1 MSVAMPFLIDAT
13 DKPGQLA
20 LRQQMRPD
28 HLEYLNGQVHL
39 LLAAGAK
46 LSDDGATPQG
56 SFYLLDVD
64 ERAAAQAFIDADP
77 YMRNGLF
84 ASVTA
89 TRVRKGYFD
98 FARQSA
104 SVKA

>member
-1 MSVAMPFLIDAT
+1 MPFLIDAT

-20 LRQQMRPD
+20 IRQKIRPD
-28 HLEYLNGQVHL
+28 HLDYLNSRVHL

-46 LSDDGATPQG
+46 LSDDGTTPQG
-56 SFYLLDVD
+56 SFYLVDVED
-64 ERAAAQAFIDADP
+64 RASAEAFINADP
-77 YMRNGLF
+77 YMRNGVF
-84 ASVTA
+84 AEVTV

-98 FARQSA
+98 FMRQPP

>member
-1 MSVAMPFLIDAT
+1 MPFLIDAS
-13 DKPGQLA
+13 DKPGQAA
-20 LRQQMRPD
+20 LRQKVRPE
-28 HLEYLNGQVHL
+28 HLEYLNSKVHL

-56 SFYLLDVD
+56 SFYLVDVED
-64 ERAAAQAFIDADP
+64 RAAAQQFIDADP
-77 YMRNGLF
+77 YVRNGVF
-84 ASVTA
+84 GAVTL

-98 FARQSA
+98 FARQPT

>member
-1 MSVAMPFLIDAT
+1 MPFLIDAT
-13 DKPGQLA
+13 DKQGQLA
-20 LRQQMRPD
+20 VRQTLRRD

-46 LSDDGATPQG
+46 LSDDGTTAQG
-56 SFYLLDVD
+56 SFYLVDVE
-64 ERAAAQAFIDADP
+64 ERALAEAFINADP
-77 YMRNGLF
+77 YMRNGVF
-84 ASVTA
+84 VTVTV

-98 FARQSA
+98 FARQPA

>member
-1 MSVAMPFLIDAT
+1 MPFLIDAS
-13 DKPGQLA
+13 DKPGQSA
-20 LRQQMRPD
+20 LRQKIRPD

-56 SFYLLDVD
+56 SFYLIDVED
-64 ERAAAQAFIDADP
+64 RAAAEAFINADP
-77 YMRNGLF
+77 YMRNGVF
-84 ASVTA
+84 GTVVV

-98 FARQSA
+98 FQRQPTSP
-104 SVKA
+104 KP